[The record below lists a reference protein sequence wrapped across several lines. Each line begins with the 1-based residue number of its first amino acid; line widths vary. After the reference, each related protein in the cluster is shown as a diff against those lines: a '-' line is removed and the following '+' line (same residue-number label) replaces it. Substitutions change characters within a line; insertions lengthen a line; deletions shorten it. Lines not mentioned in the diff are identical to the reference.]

1 MIDKELE
8 FPKAP
13 QKATRVRLQVG
24 KYKKAIVSLKDRD
37 TLRGVSGIYQYG
49 YLVAKRIFTPV
60 GPAYTWDGYSYL
72 DNDGRPNEAVGKGT
86 LPLPNK

>member
-1 MIDKELE
+1 MKTLE
-8 FPKAP
+8 FPKVER
-13 QKATRVRLQVG
+13 KSTHVKLTVG

-37 TLRGVSGIYQYG
+37 TLRGVTGIYQYG

-60 GPAYTWDGYSYL
+60 GPAYMWDGYSYL
-72 DNDGRPNEAVGKGT
+72 DNDGKPNAAVGEGT

>member
-1 MIDKELE
+1 MSKKESLE

-13 QKATRVRLQVG
+13 KKATRVRLQAG

-37 TLRGVSGIYQYG
+37 TLRGVSGIYQHG

-60 GPAYTWDGYSYL
+60 GPAYMWDGYSYL
-72 DNDGRPNEAVGKGT
+72 DDDGKPNEAVRGRT
-86 LPLPNK
+86 I

>member
-1 MIDKELE
+1 MIEQELE

-37 TLRGVSGIYQYG
+37 TLRGVSGIYQHG
-49 YLVAKRIFTPV
+49 YLVANRIFTPL
-60 GPAYTWDGYSYL
+60 GSAYQWNGYSYL
-72 DNDGRPNEAVGKGT
+72 DDDGKPNAPVGEGKV
-86 LPLPNK
+86 PLPNK

>member
-1 MIDKELE
+1 MIEKELE

-37 TLRGVSGIYQYG
+37 TLRGVVGIYQYG
-49 YLVAKRIFTPV
+49 YLVANRIFTPL
-60 GPAYTWDGYSYL
+60 GPPYQWNGYSHL
-72 DNDGRPNEAVGKGT
+72 NDDGRPNEAVGEGT
-86 LPLPNK
+86 LPFPNK